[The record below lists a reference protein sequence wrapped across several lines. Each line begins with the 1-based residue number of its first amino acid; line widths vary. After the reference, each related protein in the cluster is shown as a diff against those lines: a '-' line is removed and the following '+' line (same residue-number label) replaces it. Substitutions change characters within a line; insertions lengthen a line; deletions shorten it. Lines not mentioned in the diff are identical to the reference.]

1 MATRRILYVTAEDHY
16 LYRAAG
22 NGLEL
27 EGQFAGDDLGITAF
41 REHLL
46 SRPGGLF
53 AVVADLAGEDFHEE
67 QIPFL
72 RGSDRE
78 QIVQRRLAQRYRD
91 TRLATALSLG
101 EAPTAERRNERLLLA
116 SFTNTQQLTPWLDAL
131 EEAGARLVGVYSAPL
146 LAPALAARL
155 GAKSGRALVVTAT
168 RAGLRQCYIDSGKL
182 RFARLERTLDMVPQA
197 LAMFVRSETH
207 RLAQYLVTLRA
218 LPREGAPV
226 QVLVVAPPG
235 QKEVFEQALTSD
247 ARLVFRT
254 IDYAQALQAVKL
266 RKVPEATRAEALY
279 LHLAATL
286 PPREQFASRQD
297 RRRYLVW
304 QLQRYIVAAGAA
316 GFFACVLY
324 GGARWLEVFELRE
337 RAAAQQREARA
348 AAEQYERIT
357 AGFPVT
363 QTSSENLK
371 VAVVE
376 FRRIAERSASP
387 ERELVHLS
395 RTLERFP
402 QMEIDGINWSVGRAG
417 DRLAG
422 RPAASAPGGAQKA
435 EPQSDTAV
443 VIEVS
448 GRVHATQRTDYRGI
462 TAQVES
468 FATALATSGYRL
480 VERKLPFDITSE
492 GTLTGDIGATDT
504 GEAARFTI
512 VLARPLP

>member
-1 MATRRILYVTAEDHY
+1 MAASRILYVTAEDHY

-27 EGQFAGDDLGITAF
+27 EGKFAGDDLGITAF

-46 SRPGGLF
+46 ARPGGLF
-53 AVVADLAGEDFHEE
+53 SVVADLAGEDFHEE

-78 QIVQRRLAQRYRD
+78 AIVQRRLAQRYRD
-91 TRLATALSLG
+91 TRLATAVSLG
-101 EAPTAERRNERLLLA
+101 EAPSAERRNERLLLA

-131 EEAGARLVGVYSAPL
+131 EEAGARLAGVYSAPL

-155 GAKSGRALVVTAT
+155 GVKSGRALVVTAT
-168 RAGLRQCYIDSGKL
+168 RAGLRQCYVDNGKL
-182 RFARLERTLDMVPQA
+182 RFARLERTIDMVPQA

-207 RLAQYLVTLRA
+207 RLSQYLVTLRA

-235 QKEVFEQALTSD
+235 QREVFEQALTSD
-247 ARLVFRT
+247 ARLVFHT

-266 RKVPEATRAEALY
+266 RKVPEATHAEALF
-279 LHLAATL
+279 LHLATTH

-304 QLQRYIVAAGAA
+304 QLQRGIVAAGVA
-316 GFFACVLY
+316 GSVACVLY
-324 GGARWLEVFELRE
+324 GGAKWLDVLELRE
-337 RAAAQQREARA
+337 RAVTQQREARV

-357 AGFPVT
+357 ATFPVT

-387 ERELVHLS
+387 EREMLHLS
-395 RTLERFP
+395 RVLARFP
-402 QMEIDGINWSVGRAG
+402 QMEIDGINWSVG
-417 DRLAG
+417 LAG
-422 RPAASAPGGAQKA
+422 ARLGARPPAGSAARA
-435 EPQSDTAV
+435 EPQGDTAV
-443 VIEVS
+443 VVDVS
-448 GRVHATQRTDYRGI
+448 GRVNATQRTDYRGI
-462 TAQVES
+462 TAQVEA
-468 FATALATSGYRL
+468 FAAALATSGYQI
-480 VERKLPFDITSE
+480 VERKMPFDITSE

-504 GEAARFTI
+504 GEAPRFTI

>member
-16 LYRAAG
+16 LYRAG
-22 NGLEL
+22 GGGLEL
-27 EGQFAGDDLGITAF
+27 EGKFPGDDLGVSAF

-53 AVVADLAGEDFHEE
+53 SVVADLAGEDFHEE

-72 RGSDRE
+72 RGGDRDA
-78 QIVQRRLAQRYRD
+78 IVQRRLAQRYRD

-101 EAPTAERRNERLLLA
+101 EAPSAERRNERLLLA
-116 SFTNTQQLTPWLDAL
+116 SFTNTAQLAPWIDTL
-131 EEAGARLVGVYSAPL
+131 EEAGARLAGVYSVPL

-155 GAKSGRALVVTAT
+155 GVKGGRALVVTAT
-168 RAGLRQCYIDSGKL
+168 RGGLRQCYVDSGRL
-182 RFARLERTLDMVPQA
+182 RFARLERTIDMVPQA

-226 QVLVVAPPG
+226 QVFVVAPPG
-235 QKEVFEQALTSD
+235 QREVFEQALASD
-247 ARLVFRT
+247 ARLVFHT
-254 IDYAQALQAVKL
+254 VDYVHALQSVKL
-266 RKVPEATRAEALY
+266 KKVPEVTRAEALF
-279 LHLAATL
+279 LHLAATK

-304 QLQRYIVAAGAA
+304 QLQRGVVAAGAA
-316 GFFACVLY
+316 AFLACVLY
-324 GGARWLEVFELRE
+324 GGAKWLEVLDLRDQ
-337 RAAAQQREARA
+337 ADMQQRQART

-357 AGFPVT
+357 AAFPVT

-376 FRRIAERSASP
+376 FRRIADRSASP
-387 ERELVHLS
+387 ERALIHLS
-395 RTLERFP
+395 QVLALFP
-402 QMEIDGINWSVGRAG
+402 QMEIDGINWSVGRIAERG
-417 DRLAG
+417 GLRSAA
-422 RPAASAPGGAQKA
+422 PAAPGARP
-435 EPQSDTAV
+435 ETSSDTAV
-443 VIEVS
+443 IVEVS
-448 GRVHATQRTDYRGI
+448 GRVNATQRNDYRGI

-468 FATALATSGYRL
+468 FAAALAASGYQL

-504 GEAARFTI
+504 GDAPRFTI
-512 VLARPLP
+512 VFARSLP